1 MAYLSR
7 DLSLGYVSEIIP
19 VLAGIV
25 SDDTG
30 KVLITRRKKNLK
42 NGGLWEFPGGK
53 LHVDESPEDCLK
65 RELAEELSI
74 QIRIG
79 PLFTLVN
86 HQYPELNILLIS
98 YLCKLTGGQ
107 IQLVDHDLYKWENL
121 ENLHKYK
128 FSGADQKI
136 IAKLQK
142 VLPEW

>member
-1 MAYLSR
+1 MAYSSR
-7 DLSLGYVSEIIP
+7 DLSLGNVSTIIP

-25 SDDTG
+25 SDEAG
-30 KVLITRRKKNLK
+30 KVLITRRKKALK

-53 LHVDESPEDCLK
+53 LHIDESPEDCLR

-98 YLCKLTGGQ
+98 YLCKFTGGQ
-107 IQLVDHDLYKWENL
+107 IELVDHDRSKWVNL
-121 ENLHKYK
+121 KDLHKYK